1 MTLFEAIAGALILI
15 ASTLTALGVIFRPV
29 INRFKEVSEWLEH
42 FKRDW
47 MGEESAPGRDRVPG
61 VMERL
66 NKLDGELSQNGG
78 KSTKDVVNK
87 LFHKQEQIE
96 TKVDSMLEA
105 FVEMGERLITI
116 ETSLTKTQENTKQ
129 IPW

>member
-1 MTLFEAIAGALILI
+1 MIITVFA
-15 ASTLTALGVIFRPV
+15 TLGVVTAALLGLRQLLQPYKEKFDNF
-29 INRFKEVSEWLEH
+29 INWFED

-47 MGEESAPGRDRVPG
+47 SGEEESPGRDRIPG

-66 NKLDGELSQNGG
+66 NRLDGELSSNGG

-87 LFHKQEQIE
+87 LYDNQGIL
-96 TKVDSMLEA
+96 MEA

-116 ETSLTKTQENTKQ
+116 EERLSVIKSDEK
-129 IPW
+129 I

>member
-1 MTLFEAIAGALILI
+1 MTLEAIAGAIILV
-15 ASTLTALGVIFRPV
+15 ASVFTALGVIFRPGYKRV
-29 INRFKEVSEWLEH
+29 KELGDWFDH

-47 MGEESAPGRDRVPG
+47 IGEEEAPGRDRVPG

-87 LFHKQEQIE
+87 MYHKQEKLE
-96 TKVDSMLEA
+96 KKVDIMLEA
-105 FVEMGERLITI
+105 FVEMGERLIKI
-116 ETSLTKTQENTKQ
+116 EDSLNAPKDKE
-129 IPW
+129 